1 MNIGRFIKSFYQQYK
16 IEIFIFILALSL
28 RLMFF
33 YLAAAK
39 ANFIYED
46 LRADGYYEIA
56 YNLVN
61 HGIFSISR
69 MELDSHR
76 TPGLPFLI
84 APFLYAKSVLSFFI
98 LQIIVGGLL
107 PVLGRRLAVLLDLPS
122 KIATI
127 VAVFLAVD
135 PMGIKLSLVM
145 LTETFFTLFFLLF
158 IFFAAR
164 FIRSS
169 SETQVNEH
177 KIFKIA
183 VYSGIFLGIATL
195 FRPTTLY
202 LPALLIMIWFL
213 WRYLSKRKLLWR
225 CVTIF
230 LIAAWLLPAGW
241 TYRNYRIFNVASYSS
256 IKEGVLYAAL
266 APSILAFKNNID
278 YTTAQNRFFTSEG
291 LPGMPDIYIDQA
303 ADFQKKAMAVILAN
317 PKQFLEV
324 AAVSVFTF
332 FTHDG
337 ALDLLSLAGLNNGA
351 SASFPHGL
359 SIFKQSAGQFFS
371 MIGKIL
377 KTALSVV
384 LLTRLVWFVVTIA
397 FVFSLVYQIV
407 NKRINAIALFFL
419 ICILYFAL
427 TTITNGLTVNARFR
441 FPVNTLILIFA
452 AQGVYL
458 FWIQKRR
465 VT

>member
-1 MNIGRFIKSFYQQYK
+1 MNTCLVIKNFYQQYK
-16 IEIFIFILALSL
+16 IEIFIFILALFL
-28 RLMFF
+28 RLVFF
-33 YLAAAK
+33 YFAAAK
-39 ANFIYED
+39 EVFIYEN

-84 APFLYAKSVLSFFI
+84 VPFLYAGSVLSFFI
-98 LQIIVGGLL
+98 LQIIVGSLL
-107 PVLGRRLAVLLDLPS
+107 PVLGRRLAALLCLPS
-122 KIATI
+122 KIATVI
-127 VAVFLAVD
+127 AVFLAVD

-145 LTETFFTLFFLLF
+145 LTETFFTLFFLLSV
-158 IFFAAR
+158 FFSVH
-164 FIRSS
+164 FIRLSS
-169 SETQVNEH
+169 VMQMNRH
-177 KIFKIA
+177 KIIKTVI
-183 VYSGIFLGIATL
+183 YSGVFLGIATL

-202 LPALLIMIWFL
+202 LPALLIGFWIL
-213 WRYLSKRKLLWR
+213 WRYLAKQKLLWP
-225 CVTIF
+225 CLIIF

-241 TYRNYRIFNVASYSS
+241 TYRNYRVFNVAAYSS

-278 YTTAQNRFFTSEG
+278 YTTAQNRFFASEG
-291 LPGMPDIYIDQA
+291 LLGMPDVNIDRA
-303 ADFQKKAMAVILAN
+303 ADFQKRATVVILAN

-337 ALDLLSLAGLNNGA
+337 ALDLLSLAGFNTGV

-359 SIFKQSAGQFFS
+359 SVFKQSAGQFFS
-371 MIGKIL
+371 MLIRIL
-377 KTALSVV
+377 KTPLFII
-384 LLTRLVWFVVTIA
+384 LFTRLVWFAVAII
-397 FVFSLVYQIV
+397 FVFSLGYQII
-407 NKRINAIALFFL
+407 NKKINAPCLFLL

-458 FWIQKRR
+458 FWIQKRS
-465 VT
+465 VA